1 MDYRYHIAGYEG
13 FRLSTQNYSGLKLC
27 IHFIISKDRG
37 DVRLSFLKVIGKPNI
52 LLDYQL
58 KIDSSVIE
66 IGYSLTDFAPILVN

>member
-37 DVRLSFLKVIGKPNI
+37 DVRLSFSKVIGKPNV

-58 KIDSSVIE
+58 KIDSST
-66 IGYSLTDFAPILVN
+66 G